1 MTDIMRNAFLK
12 LNRDKRQNAAGALVV
27 SALSA
32 AALYVAPMQGISKR
46 PQTHREGK
54 RTAVDVRVHQT
65 CPQANQIS

>member
-12 LNRDKRQNAAGALVV
+12 LDRDKRQDAATALVV

-32 AALYVAPMQGISKR
+32 AALYVASMQRTSKR
-46 PQTHREGK
+46 PQTHREGE

-65 CPQANQIS
+65 CPEANQIS